1 MHLAAVNPTVKTESL
16 SQTSL
21 APRLLR
27 LPYVEERTGL
37 KKSTIYALM
46 RTHQFPQPVLVG
58 ARSVAWR
65 ASEVDAWCENRPTK
79 QGGAK

>member
-1 MHLAAVNPTVKTESL
+1 MHLAAVQPESPPR
-16 SQTSL
+16 TSL

-27 LPYVEERTGL
+27 LPEVESRTSL
-37 KKSTIYALM
+37 RKSTIYAAI
-46 RTHQFPQPVLVG
+46 RAGTFPPPVMVG

-79 QGGAK
+79 QGAAK

>member
-1 MHLAAVNPTVKTESL
+1 MHLAAVKPNSL
-16 SQTSL
+16 PQTAL

-27 LPYVEERTGL
+27 LPFVEERTGL

-46 RTHQFPQPVLVG
+46 RAHQFPQCVLVG

-65 ASEVDAWCENRPTK
+65 AAEVDAWCESRPTK
-79 QGGAK
+79 EGGAA